1 MVEEAVVDDVDLRVE
16 LPAAA
21 FEVRVDAVALPA
33 DVDDGVLGGG
43 GFDRARVDLTGA
55 LAGVHERI
63 AAARG
68 VHYVGHPVPGGH
80 RRVRPL
86 LTVDDRAVLRRS
98 LSNLVDALA
107 ALRLQFGSGFGEA
120 DGVADFRE
128 RREDVVE
135 RRRLDVVDVEAAVA
149 EVVADLALEGV
160 AGEDYVR
167 AEVGHRLEV
176 GVQPAADHGGVDIS
190 GMCGDADETVATAEG
205 GNGSG
210 GARCERDDAHVR
222 GFVPRGK
229 NRRGRDSPRRNSA
242 TVKCVLSQP
251 IGYDSPGFSGDFTLM
266 TDARM
271 RSREQERTDEEETTD
286 GCPECG
292 GLVVQDEEHGESV
305 CADCGLVVE
314 EDGID
319 RGPEWRAF
327 DSKEKDEKSRV
338 GAPTTN
344 TMHDKGLSTNI
355 DWRDKDAYG
364 NSLSSNQRQK
374 MQRLRKWNER
384 FRTRDA
390 KERNLKQALGE
401 IDRMAS
407 ALGLPDNVRETASV
421 IYRRAL
427 EDDLLPGRSIE
438 GVATSCVYAAARQAG
453 VPRSLDEIADVSRVE
468 KSEIARTYRY
478 VVRELGLEVAPA
490 DPESYVPRFAS
501 SLELS
506 DESAHRARELLKTAK
521 DKGVHSG
528 KSPVGL
534 AAAAVYAAALLTNE
548 KTTQAK
554 VSEVAD
560 ISEVTIRNRYHELL
574 EAEDTIPV

>member
-1 MVEEAVVDDVDLRVE
+1 
-16 LPAAA
+16 
-21 FEVRVDAVALPA
+21 
-33 DVDDGVLGGG
+33 
-43 GFDRARVDLTGA
+43 
-55 LAGVHERI
+55 
-63 AAARG
+63 
-68 VHYVGHPVPGGH
+68 
-80 RRVRPL
+80 
-86 LTVDDRAVLRRS
+86 
-98 LSNLVDALA
+98 
-107 ALRLQFGSGFGEA
+107 
-120 DGVADFRE
+120 
-128 RREDVVE
+128 
-135 RRRLDVVDVEAAVA
+135 
-149 EVVADLALEGV
+149 
-160 AGEDYVR
+160 
-167 AEVGHRLEV
+167 
-176 GVQPAADHGGVDIS
+176 
-190 GMCGDADETVATAEG
+190 
-205 GNGSG
+205 
-210 GARCERDDAHVR
+210 
-222 GFVPRGK
+222 
-229 NRRGRDSPRRNSA
+229 
-242 TVKCVLSQP
+242 
-251 IGYDSPGFSGDFTLM
+251 M
-266 TDARM
+266 TDARI
-271 RSREQERTDEEETTD
+271 RPREREQERAEEEESTD

-327 DSKEKDEKSRV
+327 DSAEKDQKSRV

-407 ALGLPDNVRETASV
+407 ALGLPDNVRETSSV

-468 KSEIARTYRY
+468 KAEIARTYRY

-506 DESAHRARELLKTAK
+506 DEAQHRARELLKTAK
-521 DKGVHSG
+521 EKGVHSG